1 MARTALARK
10 RDVALEVAE
19 ETIGPVRW
27 LSAAGES
34 AVADGSVAEDAAQE
48 VREGVDRAVVEGVV
62 PREKFGRLTRQS
74 CRIRLSRESRLP
86 GSRRRWRHSSS

>member
-1 MARTALARK
+1 MARTAAARE
-10 RDVALEVAE
+10 RDVALVVAE

-34 AVADGSVAEDAAQE
+34 AVADGSVAEDAAPE
-48 VREGVDRAVVEGVV
+48 VREGVDRAVAEGGVA
-62 PREKFGRLTRQS
+62 REKLGRLTRQS
-74 CRIRLSRESRLP
+74 CRIRLFRQPRLP